1 MYHNYSS
8 WYPNY
13 NLWYY
18 PYGYRIHTISAYDA
32 YNYIGE
38 IARIYGRVTEVWY
51 SGETREY
58 YLYIG
63 GPYPYQDFTVIVD
76 YSDARRFSRNPVRY
90 FTDRNITVTGL
101 VSLFEDKPELLVKRH
116 TQIDVY

>member
-76 YSDARRFSRNPVRY
+76 YSDARRFSRNPKILHRQEY
-90 FTDRNITVTGL
+90 NRNRTGKF
-101 VSLFEDKPELLVKRH
+101 V
-116 TQIDVY
+116 